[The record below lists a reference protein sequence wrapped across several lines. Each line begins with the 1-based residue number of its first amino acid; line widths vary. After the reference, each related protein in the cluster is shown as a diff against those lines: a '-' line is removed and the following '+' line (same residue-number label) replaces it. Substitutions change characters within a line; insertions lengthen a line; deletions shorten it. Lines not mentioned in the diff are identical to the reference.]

1 MHELD
6 ARKQATSSE
15 ELMPELKNRWS
26 PRAFSEKALEEWQL
40 RALFE
45 AARWAASS
53 SNQQPWR
60 FLVARREDAHYP
72 ALREGLMEG
81 NDVWAHR
88 APVLVATLAR
98 KKRVGKDAPNPH
110 AWHDLGLAMGN
121 LCAQA
126 THLGLFVHQMAGIHP
141 EKVAA
146 NFGVDTEEFDVV
158 SMAAIGHRDPEGID
172 QLHEGHAKAE
182 IAPRERSPL
191 EELVFAC
198 KVGEPAEWTQK
209 K

>member
-1 MHELD
+1 MRELD

-15 ELMPELKNRWS
+15 ELMPEIQKRWS
-26 PRAFSEKALEEWQL
+26 PRAFSEKPLEEWQL

-60 FLVARREDAHYP
+60 FLVARREDVHYP

-81 NDVWAHR
+81 NDIWANR

-98 KKRVGKDAPNPH
+98 KKRVGKEAPNPH

-126 THLGLFVHQMAGIHP
+126 THLGLYVHQMAGIHP
-141 EKVAA
+141 AKIAA
-146 NFGVDTEEFDVV
+146 NFAVNTEEYDVV

-172 QLHEGHAKAE
+172 KLKENHAKSE
-182 IAPRERSPL
+182 IAPRERLPL
-191 EELVFAC
+191 SELVF
-198 KVGEPAEWTQK
+198 GEKAESPAEWTRK